1 MLLLAPV
8 MLCGTY
14 GGVVRA
20 AGLSA
25 YLPLN
30 LEPEMERQIERVLIL
45 ADEPIL
51 KRPIPVELVKLAL
64 PQACLLDKYLCKK
77 VGRYLERYSRDYAL
91 THASATAAFTHGAKN
106 VVLPDAYGME
116 SDSHY
121 EFSAQGFVQPSDYLL
136 ASAGVISYKGRT
148 RPTGT
153 ALSLGFDWAQI
164 DVGYRDH
171 WMSPMTDSSMIMST
185 EAPTTPS
192 VTVSNYAPLT
202 RFGFQYEFF
211 LTKLDQTG
219 TGSATGNLLSTAGL
233 DPNAGNVPAGDNIL
247 YDGVY
252 GRGNPRLF
260 GAQFSIEPFPGWS
273 LGINRL
279 LEYGGASGL
288 PSSARFLLRDFF
300 KPSGIS
306 QTQGNQ
312 QASYVSRFVFPGKT
326 PFAVYAQY
334 GGEDNSNGGSYLLGN
349 AALAV
354 GIDFPRIWRHFD
366 ATFEITE
373 WQNIWYIHNVFLDG
387 MTSNGFVTGNWGA
400 DQRLFND
407 GVGARAAML
416 RIGWTP
422 PFGGYLQEQV
432 RTLVNENYYGTYTRQ
447 YSPSNPAAVPY
458 RHFLDAS
465 VTYSRPWRD
474 ATVGGEVEG
483 GRDVFGE
490 SFWRLS
496 AFLRYGGDARTRD
509 DGDIDDDDS
518 YHGGAN
524 PKGSELFVDAGV
536 GVGKASVNLN
546 PEIAP
551 FSTAL
556 QVDPHF
562 GLGARRAV
570 STFDDLGVRVE
581 LDEVASHALYGFR
594 FLDYRHRWRNIVAL
608 NMALGVDRYQLAT
621 PAYSM
626 YGVLGLQWLN
636 FWPGMLPKTDVGV
649 DFRYAQNVARDHVL
663 ATDPV
668 GDRPDSFYKIESLVL
683 YLSRRF

>member
-106 VVLPDAYGME
+106 VALPDAYGME

-148 RPTGT
+148 QPTGT

-192 VTVSNYAPLT
+192 VTLSNYAPLT

-219 TGSATGNLLSTAGL
+219 SGSATGDLLSTAGL

-252 GRGNPRLF
+252 GRGNPAPVRRPVLDR
-260 GAQFSIEPFPGWS
+260 AFSRVVARHQPIARVRRRERPAFD
-273 LGINRL
+273 
-279 LEYGGASGL
+279 
-288 PSSARFLLRDFF
+288 SARFLLRDFF
-300 KPSGIS
+300 QPSGSS

-354 GIDFPRIWRHFD
+354 GIDFPQNLAPLRRHLRNHRM
-366 ATFEITE
+366 AE
-373 WQNIWYIHNVFLDG
+373 HLVR
-387 MTSNGFVTGNWGA
+387 A
-400 DQRLFND
+400 QRLSRRHDEQRVRSRQLGRRSAPFND
-407 GVGARAAML
+407 GVGARTADAAH
-416 RIGWTP
+416 R
-422 PFGGYLQEQV
+422 
-432 RTLVNENYYGTYTRQ
+432 
-447 YSPSNPAAVPY
+447 
-458 RHFLDAS
+458 LDAAI
-465 VTYSRPWRD
+465 R
-474 ATVGGEVEG
+474 
-483 GRDVFGE
+483 
-490 SFWRLS
+490 RLP
-496 AFLRYGGDARTRD
+496 A
-509 DGDIDDDDS
+509 
-518 YHGGAN
+518 GA
-524 PKGSELFVDAGV
+524 GSHPRE
-536 GVGKASVNLN
+536 
-546 PEIAP
+546 
-551 FSTAL
+551 
-556 QVDPHF
+556 
-562 GLGARRAV
+562 
-570 STFDDLGVRVE
+570 
-581 LDEVASHALYGFR
+581 
-594 FLDYRHRWRNIVAL
+594 
-608 NMALGVDRYQLAT
+608 
-621 PAYSM
+621 
-626 YGVLGLQWLN
+626 
-636 FWPGMLPKTDVGV
+636 
-649 DFRYAQNVARDHVL
+649 
-663 ATDPV
+663 
-668 GDRPDSFYKIESLVL
+668 
-683 YLSRRF
+683 